1 MTISKYLKK
10 EKMTITLNNRTET
23 IDADKLNVSE
33 LLIYKNFTFKLLI
46 VKLNGR
52 LIKKDKF
59 SETIINEGDKV
70 DVIHMISGG

>member
-23 IDADKLNVSE
+23 INADKLSVSG
-33 LLIYKNFTFKLLI
+33 LLNHKNFTFKLLI

-59 SETIINEGDKV
+59 SETLIKEGDKV